1 MKCENC
7 GRNEAT
13 FYYKSNVNGKV
24 TQLHLCQECAEKMGL
39 TSSMRRSMSPMRIF
53 GDDDFFTRPFSLLEP
68 FFGGFGSR
76 LLTEFPEPVDIT
88 QQARQTAAQPE
99 STGKPLMDESESADL
114 KNQRRR
120 NALQNQMK
128 AAIEAENF
136 EEAARLR
143 DELKQL
149 PQQ

>member
-1 MKCENC
+1 
-7 GRNEAT
+7 
-13 FYYKSNVNGKV
+13 
-24 TQLHLCQECAEKMGL
+24 
-39 TSSMRRSMSPMRIF
+39 MRIF

-88 QQARQTAAQPE
+88 QEARQAAIEPE
-99 STGKPLMDESESADL
+99 KTGKPLMDEKDSADL
-114 KNQRRR
+114 KNQCRR

-128 AAIEAENF
+128 AAIESENF